1 MMKIATT
8 IAALALVSAPS
19 LVMAA
24 PGSCERVKSDIEQ
37 RIINNGVP
45 ADNFTLTIVPNDQ
58 ADQPDSQ
65 VVGHCA
71 NDTHKILYT
80 RTSSGNAPANT
91 SPAQDGSSAEPQ

>member
-1 MMKIATT
+1 MKIATA

-71 NDTHKILYT
+71 NYTHKILYT

>member
-1 MMKIATT
+1 MLKIATA

>member
-1 MMKIATT
+1 MMKIATA

-37 RIINNGVP
+37 RIINNGVL

>member
-1 MMKIATT
+1 MMKIATA

-19 LVMAA
+19 MVMAA

>member
-1 MMKIATT
+1 MMKIATA

-37 RIINNGVP
+37 RIINNGVS

>member
-1 MMKIATT
+1 MKIATA

-58 ADQPDSQ
+58 ADQPGSQ

>member
-1 MMKIATT
+1 MKIATA

-58 ADQPDSQ
+58 ADQPNSQ